1 MSIFE
6 AICIFLAGIAAGT
19 INTVVGSGTLVTFPT
34 LLAFGYPP
42 VVATMSNAVGL
53 VPGNISGT
61 WGYRR
66 ELRGQ
71 WDRLRWQLPGSLL
84 GALTGAWLL
93 LHLPETTFKK
103 VVPVLLVF
111 ALILVVA
118 QPRIQAW
125 TRRRAEEA
133 GHAHDHVSRTRMV
146 LLVISTY
153 LTGVYGG
160 YFAAAQGIVLIGIM
174 GILLPDSIQRINAAK
189 NILTLV
195 VNVVAAI
202 TYTIVGIRPD
212 RLARSGS
219 HRRPEPS
226 SADSSAPTSAGNCHQ
241 ACSGRSSSSSASWP
255 SGCCWPDTAPPA
267 AEPHSRPR
275 SRIRSRPQERSHRGR
290 YHPSTRG
297 AALPLGMAT

>member
-1 MSIFE
+1 MREHLRSDLHLPRRYRGGDDQHRRRFRHPGH
-6 AICIFLAGIAAGT
+6 LPDPAGIR
-19 INTVVGSGTLVTFPT
+19 VPT
-34 LLAFGYPP
+34 GGGDHVERGRPR
-42 VVATMSNAVGL
+42 S
-53 VPGNISGT
+53 GNISGT

-146 LLVISTY
+146 VLVISTY

-202 TYTIVGIRPD
+202 TYTIAAFD
-212 RLARSGS
+212 RI
-219 HRRPEPS
+219 
-226 SADSSAPTSAGNCHQ
+226 D
-241 ACSGRSSSSSASWP
+241 W
-255 SGCCWPDTAPPA
+255 PA
-267 AEPHSRPR
+267 AAL
-275 SRIRSRPQERSHRGR
+275 IA
-290 YHPSTRG
+290 G
-297 AALPLGMAT
+297 ATLIGGFLGAHVVRKLSPGLLRAVIVVLGIVALWVLLA

>member
-1 MSIFE
+1 
-6 AICIFLAGIAAGT
+6 
-19 INTVVGSGTLVTFPT
+19 
-34 LLAFGYPP
+34 
-42 VVATMSNAVGL
+42 MSNAVGL

-111 ALILVVA
+111 AFILVVA

-125 TRRRAEEA
+125 TRRRAEAA
-133 GHAHDHVSRTRMV
+133 GHDHDHVSRTRMV

-174 GILLPDSIQRINAAK
+174 GILLTGLDATDQRREEHAHPGGQRGRRDH
-189 NILTLV
+189 LHHRGV
-195 VNVVAAI
+195 
-202 TYTIVGIRPD
+202 RPD
-212 RLARSGS
+212 RLAGSGS
-219 HRRPEPS
+219 HRRP
-226 SADSSAPTSAGNCHQ
+226 AP
-241 ACSGRSSSSSASWP
+241 
-255 SGCCWPDTAPPA
+255 
-267 AEPHSRPR
+267 
-275 SRIRSRPQERSHRGR
+275 
-290 YHPSTRG
+290 
-297 AALPLGMAT
+297 

>member
-1 MSIFE
+1 
-6 AICIFLAGIAAGT
+6 
-19 INTVVGSGTLVTFPT
+19 V
-34 LLAFGYPP
+34 
-42 VVATMSNAVGL
+42 
-53 VPGNISGT
+53 T

-111 ALILVVA
+111 ALILVIA

-125 TRRRAEEA
+125 TRRRAETA
-133 GHAHDHVSRTRMV
+133 GHAHDHVTRTRMV
-146 LLVISTY
+146 LLVVSTY

-160 YFAAAQGIVLIGIM
+160 YFAAAQGIALIGIM

-202 TYTIVGIRPD
+202 TYTLVAFDRINWAAAGLIAGGTLIGGFLGAHVGRKLSPGLLRVVIVILGVVALRVL
-212 RLARSGS
+212 LA
-219 HRRPEPS
+219 
-226 SADSSAPTSAGNCHQ
+226 
-241 ACSGRSSSSSASWP
+241 
-255 SGCCWPDTAPPA
+255 
-267 AEPHSRPR
+267 
-275 SRIRSRPQERSHRGR
+275 
-290 YHPSTRG
+290 
-297 AALPLGMAT
+297 

>member
-111 ALILVVA
+111 ALILVIA

-133 GHAHDHVSRTRMV
+133 GHAHDHVTRTRMV

-202 TYTIVGIRPD
+202 TYTIVAFD
-212 RLARSGS
+212 RI
-219 HRRPEPS
+219 
-226 SADSSAPTSAGNCHQ
+226 D
-241 ACSGRSSSSSASWP
+241 W
-255 SGCCWPDTAPPA
+255 PA
-267 AEPHSRPR
+267 AGLIAAGTLIGGFLGAHV
-275 SRIRSRPQERSHRGR
+275 GR
-290 YHPSTRG
+290 KLSPGLLRAVIVVLG
-297 AALPLGMAT
+297 IVALWVLLA

>member
-1 MSIFE
+1 
-6 AICIFLAGIAAGT
+6 
-19 INTVVGSGTLVTFPT
+19 
-34 LLAFGYPP
+34 
-42 VVATMSNAVGL
+42 MSNAVGL

-103 VVPVLLVF
+103 IVPVLLVF
-111 ALILVVA
+111 ALILVIA

-125 TRRRAEEA
+125 TRRRAEKS
-133 GHAHDHVSRTRMV
+133 GRDLDHVTRTRMV

-174 GILLPDSIQRINAAK
+174 GILLPDSLQRINAAK

-195 VNVVAAI
+195 VNVVAAA
-202 TYTIVGIRPD
+202 TYTVVAFDRIAWAAAGLIACGTLIGGFVGAHVGRRLLTALLLRAVIVLLGVDCPVGAARPD
-212 RLARSGS
+212 RPTAHPS
-219 HRRPEPS
+219 PS
-226 SADSSAPTSAGNCHQ
+226 SRTAGRHADPSPTSKQ
-241 ACSGRSSSSSASWP
+241 RSL
-255 SGCCWPDTAPPA
+255 
-267 AEPHSRPR
+267 RK
-275 SRIRSRPQERSHRGR
+275 
-290 YHPSTRG
+290 
-297 AALPLGMAT
+297 

>member
-53 VPGNISGT
+53 VPGNVSGT

-111 ALILVVA
+111 ALILVIA

-125 TRRRAEEA
+125 TRRRAEKPAAPRSRHPHPDGAA
-133 GHAHDHVSRTRMV
+133 GHQHLPDR
-146 LLVISTY
+146 
-153 LTGVYGG
+153 VYGG

-174 GILLPDSIQRINAAK
+174 GILLPDSMQRINAAK

-195 VNVVAAI
+195 VNVVAAV
-202 TYTIVGIRPD
+202 TYTIVAFD
-212 RLARSGS
+212 RIDWAAAGLIAGGTLIGGFLGAHVGRKLSPGLLRAVIVLLGVVALWVLLA
-219 HRRPEPS
+219 
-226 SADSSAPTSAGNCHQ
+226 
-241 ACSGRSSSSSASWP
+241 
-255 SGCCWPDTAPPA
+255 
-267 AEPHSRPR
+267 
-275 SRIRSRPQERSHRGR
+275 
-290 YHPSTRG
+290 
-297 AALPLGMAT
+297 

>member
-1 MSIFE
+1 VSIFE

-66 ELRGQ
+66 ELSGQ

-111 ALILVVA
+111 ALILV
-118 QPRIQAW
+118 I
-125 TRRRAEEA
+125 
-133 GHAHDHVSRTRMV
+133 AHPGSRPGPGDEPKKPAT
-146 LLVISTY
+146 
-153 LTGVYGG
+153 LT
-160 YFAAAQGIVLIGIM
+160 
-174 GILLPDSIQRINAAK
+174 
-189 NILTLV
+189 
-195 VNVVAAI
+195 I
-202 TYTIVGIRPD
+202 TSP
-212 RLARSGS
+212 
-219 HRRPEPS
+219 
-226 SADSSAPTSAGNCHQ
+226 APG
-241 ACSGRSSSSSASWP
+241 W
-255 SGCCWPDTAPPA
+255 CCWSSVP
-267 AEPHSRPR
+267 
-275 SRIRSRPQERSHRGR
+275 I
-290 YHPSTRG
+290 
-297 AALPLGMAT
+297 